1 MRGRVFSQ
9 GRTRQFI
16 CSPIITVIV
25 IFLPKYQ
32 PIYDC
37 RLHWGIKKG
46 EGRKTVHSWLLE
58 TPADMYFNILNYTLV
73 SWNKPYHHLKYPDQ
87 LEAYY
92 FHSLPVSASLQPACE
107 VYSSGCR
114 TSLTTS
120 PLEWTQTPCAEE
132 QSNYF
137 SVHSRKPSSKLSK
150 CHSGGPFPVKHFRER
165 ENVGVGEDHRNTSCL
180 QHIAEG
186 SLAKTGPPQNH
197 AERGILWRHI
207 GENG

>member
-1 MRGRVFSQ
+1 MPSHYY
-9 GRTRQFI
+9 
-16 CSPIITVIV
+16 SKTVEVV

-58 TPADMYFNILNYTLV
+58 TPADTYFNILNYTLV
-73 SWNKPYHHLKYPDQ
+73 SWNKPHHPLKYQDQ
-87 LEAYY
+87 MEAYY

-114 TSLTTS
+114 TSLTIS

-132 QSNYF
+132 QPNYF
-137 SVHSRKPSSKLSK
+137 SVHSRKQSSRAFQVSLRWTFS
-150 CHSGGPFPVKHFRER
+150 SQALQRT
-165 ENVGVGEDHRNTSCL
+165 GECRSRRGSPEHILPAAHRWG
-180 QHIAEG
+180 QPG
-186 SLAKTGPPQNH
+186 QDGPPAKPHRTRNPVATH
-197 AERGILWRHI
+197 
-207 GENG
+207 